1 MANTIEDKIKNGL
14 FVWGNN
20 TINQGTDLA
29 SLVISQAF
37 VNGVK
42 GGDLIEASVLNS
54 ALRGGSLVSY
64 SIIEALKLGPQGSQ
78 VGDPTWNANLQDI
91 DPANWWQNLPDA
103 EYHFDYDLINVNL
116 PNFCSNLR
124 RVANEYLK
132 GASVYQSIKAN
143 VWTTGRSFT
152 ILDATGAHSGTPT
165 TGVNGSTNVDI
176 KLPGTIDADVTGS
189 SSNVTSQ
196 INGKS
201 LSSIFESNGTRV
213 KEATGAT
220 KLSTISDTS
229 GSTVYK
235 LMFKSGASGFQQVYT
250 GDIEWTP
257 STKTLGVSNI
267 VAAKTRTQNLYVP
280 LALCSTMGSVA
291 AKTASFIQY
300 GNNFVLEYGARVL
313 VKMVESNQV
322 NSSTVTL
329 NIGNTG
335 AKKILVN
342 GSPVQGLAW
351 TAGETIELYYDDTA
365 DNNNGAYVMVNR
377 QKRVETAT
385 SADKVANSL
394 SISLNGTTNTYNGS
408 AAKSLTLYAPTS
420 AGTSGQILK
429 SNGSGAPSWIDQSS
443 LKAGKLCDNNGSYLD
458 IGDIY
463 HSIYF
468 SSGKPVKGTQLKDGI
483 STYTYHND
491 SNFTYAN
498 GPGNFYNYSSWSSN
512 IYLTFTVSYM
522 IVGHTAL
529 VSIHIKNVN
538 ASGYYK
544 LFNDE
549 DDTLRISM
557 SKIWE
562 WTGNRYYSG
571 SSSIYSCT
579 VTECRDSSSGY
590 GRIFSSFNQYDYLYI
605 CLQEGSGTSSTNT
618 GVDIQLTIG
627 VYDN

>member
-78 VGDPTWNANLQDI
+78 TGDPTWNANLQDI
-91 DPANWWQNLPDA
+91 DPASWWQNLPDA
-103 EYHFDYDLINVNL
+103 EYHFDYDLVNVNL

-152 ILDATGAHSGTPT
+152 ILDATGVHSGTPT

-201 LSSIFESNGTRV
+201 ISSIFESNGIRV

-257 STKTLGVSNI
+257 ATKTLGVSNI
-267 VAAKTRTQNLYVP
+267 TAAKTRTQNLYVP
-280 LALCSTMGSVA
+280 LALCSTGGSVA
-291 AKTASFIQY
+291 AKTASFIQF
-300 GNNFVLEYGARVL
+300 GNNFVLEWGARVL
-313 VKMVESNQV
+313 VKMENANQV

-342 GSPVQGLAW
+342 GSTVQGLAW
-351 TAGETIELYYDDTA
+351 TTGETIELYYDDTA
-365 DNNNGAYVMVNR
+365 DSNNGAYVMVNR

-408 AAKSLTLYAPTS
+408 TAKSLTLYAPTS
-420 AGTSGQILK
+420 AGTNGYVLT
-429 SNGSGAPSWIDQSS
+429 SNGSGAPSWTNQSS
-443 LKAGKLCDNNGSYLD
+443 LKAGKLCDTSGNYLN
-458 IGDIY
+458 
-463 HSIYF
+463 
-468 SSGKPVKGTQLKDGI
+468 KGTKSRPVYFLNGEPTICSYWAVHDSFMVGASQSQITYQNITGIIPAESGWVGAQGIRFSYSGHVLGGSAYIGLNLVRESGNIFTRNDDTIRISLYYLYKEVLK
-483 STYTYHND
+483 
-491 SNFTYAN
+491 FT
-498 GPGNFYNYSSWSSN
+498 S
-512 IYLTFTVSYM
+512 
-522 IVGHTAL
+522 
-529 VSIHIKNVN
+529 
-538 ASGYYK
+538 ASGYNIQKVHCSATVLGDNASYG
-544 LFNDE
+544 
-549 DDTLRISM
+549 DDICKVWIDNS
-557 SKIWE
+557 
-562 WTGNRYYSG
+562 
-571 SSSIYSCT
+571 
-579 VTECRDSSSGY
+579 
-590 GRIFSSFNQYDYLYI
+590 YLYL
-605 CLQEGSGTSSTNT
+605 CLNSYTN
-618 GVDIQLTIG
+618 GKGISAIIVVDAPTPQ
-627 VYDN
+627 